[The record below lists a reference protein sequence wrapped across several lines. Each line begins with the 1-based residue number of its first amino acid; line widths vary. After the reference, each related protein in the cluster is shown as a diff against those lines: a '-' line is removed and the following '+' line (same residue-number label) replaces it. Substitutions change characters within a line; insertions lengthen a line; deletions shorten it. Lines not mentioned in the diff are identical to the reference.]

1 MTTVPLGAHLAPAD
15 LPPPPPSA
23 DPREPSAVASS
34 RRSGARSPQR
44 ARSPISSRD
53 VSPMRN
59 SNRSPVSEDASP
71 MLQPFPRASP
81 AVGTP
86 PPQIPHQASLGTLG
100 HHLSRPSSPSS
111 IHSSGSAI
119 FERDIEH
126 PPLPSLA
133 LGANPPHSPH
143 TLNHKPSRVLHLSH
157 GSNLDHT
164 VPAVLDDAVEA
175 LTLGGATSRGLE
187 GLEIEAPTGNPAGM
201 TRQSST
207 SLTSSAGRKLSTGP
221 SAVWSPH
228 SRSSSPVSTN
238 SRPSSVASP
247 HQSPPILAQLS
258 PSQTFTAP
266 PATFGAGRDSP
277 ASPTSPTAATAS
289 VPRPAA
295 PRRISTGP
303 QLPGGWVKDS
313 TITPGEERSSSV
325 PAPAAAAPLSGSPSP
340 SPVPPH
346 LSPSKSKPHHRLSFV
361 SYNDILLSVPTQVTS
376 FGEITSGT
384 VSPDHLPGTV
394 SPSLSSRSPAV
405 GQGQVPS
412 LNGFPSAANSLPAR
426 QDAGS
431 PVPASSLTSAAAA
444 AGATGELNAGWEAGR
459 GGSGALGLGEGEW
472 QREGLGKGLEQRLE
486 DLAQVESQGQAAPLA

>member
-23 DPREPSAVASS
+23 DPREPSAVTST
-34 RRSGARSPQR
+34 RRSGARTPQR

-53 VSPMRN
+53 VSPMRH
-59 SNRSPVSEDASP
+59 SNRSPVADDASP

-86 PPQIPHQASLGTLG
+86 PPQIPLQASLGTLG

-175 LTLGGATSRGLE
+175 LTQGGATSRGLE
-187 GLEIEAPTGNPAGM
+187 GLEIEAPTGNPSGM
-201 TRQSST
+201 ARQSST

-221 SAVWSPH
+221 GAGFGPT
-228 SRSSSPVSTN
+228 SRSPSPISIS
-238 SRPSSVASP
+238 SRPSSAASP

-277 ASPTSPTAATAS
+277 VSPTSPTAATAS

-303 QLPGGWVKDS
+303 QLPGGWVKDNTVTS
-313 TITPGEERSSSV
+313 GEERSTSV
-325 PAPAAAAPLSGSPSP
+325 PAPAASPSH
-340 SPVPPH
+340 SAVPPH

-412 LNGFPSAANSLPAR
+412 LNGFPSSASTLPTR

-444 AGATGELNAGWEAGR
+444 AGATGTAPGLESKASWEAGR

-486 DLAQVESQGQAAPLA
+486 DLAHVEPQGQAAPLA